1 MSLAKKCDRCENL
14 YEPESTNICGVI
26 INGLGLIIRDKQ
38 NANTVSRKY
47 FDLCPECLI
56 SLSNWLKNEPVTFNE
71 IRQAAGLDLANPVN
85 ESNKIFVKLCPEKE
99 NKDDQT

>member
-1 MSLAKKCDRCENL
+1 MSLAKKCDRCGNL
-14 YEPESTNICGVI
+14 YEPESTNICGI
-26 INGLGLIIRDKQ
+26 IIRDEQ

-56 SLSNWLKNEPVTFNE
+56 SLSNWLKNEPMTFNE
-71 IRQAAGLDLANPVN
+71 IWQAAGLDLTNPVN
-85 ESNKIFVKLCPEKE
+85 ESNKIFVKPCSEKE